1 MMKFDTQTIAGVR
14 CFGRQDVDPTHT
26 ARLGKKGQC
35 WGLLLSQRKTPNG
48 PELHIWEEHD
58 DNCPLVAFAVI
69 EVKVTV
75 IPLSPKNP
83 DRKPNTATDQ
93 IVPKTTGILTS
104 KQMTAIQEAFASVS
118 DRYTWETSES
128 FIRAVHKQSGYIILR
143 ALKIHPDE
151 WLASY
156 PTEFQKIL

>member
-14 CFGRQDVDPTHT
+14 CFGRQDIDPTHA

-35 WGLLLSQRKTPNG
+35 WGLLLSQRETPNG
-48 PELHIWEEHD
+48 PEQHMWCEQD
-58 DNCPLVAFAVI
+58 DNCPLVVFAAV

-75 IPLSPKNP
+75 IQLRPKGP
-83 DRKPNTATDQ
+83 DGKPNTGTNPS
-93 IVPKTTGILTS
+93 IPKTTGVLTGR
-104 KQMTAIQEAFASVS
+104 QMTTLQKTFASVS
-118 DRYTWETSES
+118 DNYTWETRGDL
-128 FIRAVHKQSGYIILR
+128 IQARHKQSGYIMLR
-143 ALKIHPDE
+143 AMKVQPDE